1 MYSVRRRCN
10 VALENGDFVFCCLH
24 GGVHT
29 DHNTHLNTVWHQTR
43 RELQKKT
50 DGRWPLD
57 FGVSPSVVA
66 GLASLA
72 DLLFFLTK
80 TSVVSLCLLK
90 AVQIP
95 DSLLLFSLFHVSRSP
110 LVLLHSLSG
119 CNGGGISVTINNI
132 FGMFLKLLAVLLI
145 LLFKPAMT
153 MMNIVQ

>member
-1 MYSVRRRCN
+1 MYSVAMWRWKTETLYSAAYMEVYIQSTTRISTPFGIKPG
-10 VALENGDFVFCCLH
+10 ENCK
-24 GGVHT
+24 
-29 DHNTHLNTVWHQTR
+29 
-43 RELQKKT
+43 KKT

-119 CNGGGISVTINNI
+119 CNGGGGISVTINNI